1 MMWFKNDEG
10 IYMSEESLLDFA
22 SKAGLTGIDAYRYML
37 RLNLKAL
44 EPVKMDFCGGTG
56 RYYDNKPVNDVIG
69 HTEDGYEIY
78 AECLLPDDEEVD
90 EDYGYM
96 RMIKMLMIYCNDKL
110 GMDVYLE
117 GCKPYDPESPEACI
131 GDRITIYI
139 DDGWDGLKEEV

>member
-1 MMWFKNDEG
+1 MWFRTEDG
-10 IYMSEESLLDFA
+10 FYVSENELVNRA

-37 RLNLKAL
+37 RLNLKPL
-44 EPVKMDFCGGTG
+44 ETIKMDFFGGTG
-56 RYYDNKPVNDVIG
+56 RYYENKPVNYVIG
-69 HTEDGYEIY
+69 HTEDGNEIY
-78 AECLLPDDEEVD
+78 AECLIPDDEEVD

-96 RMIKMLMIYCNDKL
+96 RMIKMLMICNDEL

-139 DDGWDGLKEEV
+139 DDGWDGFKKEV